1 VEFDEGHPMTV
12 HFIGA
17 GPGAADLL
25 TVRAVRLI
33 ESSPVCIYA
42 GTYIDDQI
50 LAHCPPGAALIDSQ
64 HLDLD
69 QITGHLVSAQQRGE
83 DVARLCSGDPS
94 IYSALAEQTR
104 RLDKAGVSWDV
115 TPGVPAYAAAAAII
129 GRELTVPELAQTVI
143 LTRTQAASTVIPE
156 TESLAYLAQ
165 TRATM
170 IIHLGIRR
178 TRQICAELTSAYGPD
193 CPVAVVANA
202 TQPTERVLRGTLA
215 TIADQVED
223 AGLRQAAVIMVG
235 EAVHAEDFV
244 ESHLYGK
251 RPR

>member
-1 VEFDEGHPMTV
+1 MTV

-25 TVRAVRLI
+25 TIRAVRLI
-33 ESSPVCIYA
+33 ESSPVCVYA
-42 GTYIDDQI
+42 GTYIDAEI
-50 LAHCPPGAALIDSQ
+50 LAHCSPGATLIDSQ

-69 QITGHLVSAQQRGE
+69 QITDHLVAADQRGE

-94 IYSALAEQTR
+94 IYSAIAEQTR
-104 RLDKAGVSWDV
+104 RLDEAGVGWDV

-143 LTRTQAASTVIPE
+143 LTRTQAASTAMPE
-156 TESLAYLAQ
+156 TESLAYLAE

-170 IIHLGIRR
+170 IIHLAIRR
-178 TRQICAELTSAYGPD
+178 VRQICAELTSAYGPG

-202 TQPTERVLRGTLA
+202 TQPTELVLRGTLS
-215 TIADQVED
+215 TIADQVEN

-235 EAVHAEDFV
+235 QALHAEEFV

-251 RPR
+251 RRR